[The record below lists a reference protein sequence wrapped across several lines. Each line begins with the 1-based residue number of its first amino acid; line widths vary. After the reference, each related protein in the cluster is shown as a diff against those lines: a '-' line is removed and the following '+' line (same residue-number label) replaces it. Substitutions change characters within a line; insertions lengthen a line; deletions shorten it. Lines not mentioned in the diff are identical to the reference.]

1 LSWPRFVKAPRRRCA
16 AALGARTGLAA
27 LCALVALG
35 CGASFPRPVQPFT
48 NAGAALAAHGAVR
61 ERVQS
66 IRAEARVDQR
76 GDQGRIKGTVLM
88 FVQRPDHVRFDAMT
102 QFGPAAILTSDGARF
117 AYADLRNK
125 KFLTGDTCPQNI
137 ARLLNLPLSVDQTT
151 QLLLGG
157 TPVIEHTQAT
167 VEWNDEGFYRI
178 ALTGADGSR
187 QEVDYAIPESDTK
200 LPPEQQ
206 GLRLIRSEIYTP
218 DHKSRFRATYEDYR
232 MLALGNTRIAM
243 PFQVH
248 VEQPHAG
255 TDTLIRFKE
264 ITLNAEVPPNA
275 FAQEPIPGMEQ
286 EEATCD

>member
-1 LSWPRFVKAPRRRCA
+1 LSTSGLEASRAG
-16 AALGARTGLAA
+16 LLAA
-27 LCALVALG
+27 LCTFAVLG
-35 CGASFPRPVQPFT
+35 CASFPRPAQPFVDA
-48 NAGAALAAHGAVR
+48 NAALSAHGTVR

-88 FVQRPDHVRFDAMT
+88 FVQRPDRVRFDAMT

-117 AYADLRNK
+117 AYADLRSK
-125 KFLTGDTCPQNI
+125 RFMTGDTCPQNI

-157 TPVIEHTQAT
+157 TPVIEHTAANI
-167 VEWNDEGFYRI
+167 EWNRDGFYRI
-178 ALTGADGSR
+178 SLSGEDGSR
-187 QEVDYAIPESDTK
+187 QEVDYAISENDAK

-206 GLRLIRSEIYTP
+206 GLRLVRSEIYTP

-232 MLALGNTRIAM
+232 MLTLGDSRIAM
-243 PFQVH
+243 PFQVR
-248 VEQPHAG
+248 VEQPRAG

-264 ITLNAEVPPNA
+264 ITLNAEVPANA
-275 FAQEPIPGMEQ
+275 FMQDPMPGMQQ
-286 EEATCD
+286 EEASCD

>member
-1 LSWPRFVKAPRRRCA
+1 LSASQPCR
-16 AALGARTGLAA
+16 ARLLA
-27 LCALVALG
+27 LCALGVLG
-35 CGASFPRPVQPFT
+35 CGCASFPRPAQPFVD
-48 NAGAALAAHGAVR
+48 ARAALAAHAQTR

-88 FVQRPDHVRFDAMT
+88 FVQRPDRVRFDAMT

-117 AYADLRNK
+117 AYADLRDK
-125 KFLTGDTCPQNI
+125 RYMTGETCPQNI

-157 TPVIEHTQAT
+157 TPVIEHTSAKID
-167 VEWNDEGFYRI
+167 WNSDGFYRI
-178 ALTGADGSR
+178 SLQGADGSR
-187 QEVDYAIPESDTK
+187 QEVDYAIPEQDTK

-206 GLRLIRSEIYTP
+206 GLRLIRSEIYAP
-218 DHKSRFRATYEDYR
+218 DHKSRFRASYEDYR
-232 MLALGNTRIAM
+232 MLPLGGARIAM

-248 VEQPHAG
+248 VEQPRAG

-275 FAQEPIPGMEQ
+275 FTQEPMPGMEQ